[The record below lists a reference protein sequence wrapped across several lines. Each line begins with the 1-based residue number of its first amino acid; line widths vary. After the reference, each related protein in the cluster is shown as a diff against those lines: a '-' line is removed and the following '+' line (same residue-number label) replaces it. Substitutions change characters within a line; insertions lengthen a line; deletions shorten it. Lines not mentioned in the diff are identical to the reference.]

1 MYSLNTFHLAQIIS
15 HFLTSNGRFAK
26 LLKKFRRG
34 GILLKAIYLDCA
46 VGISGNMFLGACLQL
61 GVPEKYLR
69 GELDKLK
76 LDFELEVSNVSK
88 NGIGAA
94 YVDVQLAKDFES
106 ELDRPNIRRL
116 HRHEHIKNHSH
127 RTFADIK
134 KIIEASELSAA
145 VKSRSLAI
153 FSVIAQAEGK
163 VHQRAADEVT
173 FHEVGAIDSIVDIV
187 GCAICLDYLDVEKIF
202 VSRINTGS
210 GFVKCAHGL
219 MQVPAPATAELLQ
232 GFKTYHFGAE
242 KELTTPTGA
251 AIVKALAEYSADL
264 PEDFSS
270 EKIGYGAGTWDLD
283 IPNVLRI
290 YLGEFSGQ
298 TERHLVKLE
307 ANIDDMNPQ
316 IYGWLYERLFTAG
329 ALDVWTT
336 PIYMKKNRPAQ
347 MLSVLV
353 DKEHKELCIK
363 IIFEE
368 TTTIGLRVIEIAR
381 RVEAVRKMA
390 KVETSF
396 GEVQCKVSAYDGKI
410 VSITPEY
417 EDCRRLAEKN
427 SVPLKAVWQ
436 EALTKQEARLG

>member
-1 MYSLNTFHLAQIIS
+1 M
-15 HFLTSNGRFAK
+15 
-26 LLKKFRRG
+26 
-34 GILLKAIYLDCA
+34 KAIYLDCA
-46 VGISGNMFLGACLQL
+46 AGISGNMFLGACLQL

-69 GELDKLK
+69 GELDKLN
-76 LDFELEVSNVSK
+76 LDFELEISNVSK

-94 YVDVQLAKDFES
+94 YVDVQPAKDFDS

-127 RTFADIK
+127 RTFGDIK

-145 VKSRSLAI
+145 VKSRALAI
-153 FSVIAQAEGK
+153 FNVIACAEGK
-163 VHQRAADEVT
+163 VHQRPADEVT

-187 GCAICLDYLDVEKIF
+187 GCAVCLDYLDAEKIF

-298 TERHLVKLE
+298 TEKHLVKLE

-316 IYGWLYERLFTAG
+316 IYGWLYERLFNAG

-396 GEVQCKVSAYDGKI
+396 GSVQCKVSAYDGKI

>member
-1 MYSLNTFHLAQIIS
+1 M
-15 HFLTSNGRFAK
+15 
-26 LLKKFRRG
+26 
-34 GILLKAIYLDCA
+34 KAIYLDCA
-46 VGISGNMFLGACLQL
+46 SGISGNMFLGACIQL

-69 GELDKLK
+69 SELDKLN
-76 LDFELEVSNVSK
+76 LPHEYDMEISDVSK

-94 YVDVQLAKDFES
+94 YVDVKLAKSFES
-106 ELDRPNIRRL
+106 ELERPNIRHL
-116 HRHEHIKNHSH
+116 HRHEHIKSHSH
-127 RTFADIK
+127 RTFGDIK
-134 KIIEASELSAA
+134 KIIDGSELNDT
-145 VKSRSLAI
+145 VKTHALAI
-153 FSVIAQAEGK
+153 FNVIAKAEGK
-163 VHQRAADEVT
+163 VHQCSADEVT

-187 GCAICLDYLDVEKIF
+187 GCAVCLDYLDVEKIF

-219 MQVPAPATAELLQ
+219 MPIPAPATAELLQ
-232 GFKTYHFGAE
+232 SFKTYHYGAE

-251 AIVKALAEYSADL
+251 AIVNALAEYSRDL
-264 PEDFSS
+264 PEDFTS
-270 EKIGYGAGTWDLD
+270 EKIGYGAGSWDLD

-290 YLGEFSGQ
+290 YLGDYGGQ
-298 TERHLVKLE
+298 GERHLLKLE

-316 IYGWLYERLFTAG
+316 IYGWLYERLFNAG

-353 DKEHKELCIK
+353 DVEHKELCIK

-396 GEVQCKVSAYDGKI
+396 GEVQCKVSAYGGKI

-436 EALTKQEARLG
+436 EALAKQESRLG

>member
-1 MYSLNTFHLAQIIS
+1 M
-15 HFLTSNGRFAK
+15 
-26 LLKKFRRG
+26 
-34 GILLKAIYLDCA
+34 KALYLDCA
-46 VGISGNMFLGACLQL
+46 AGISGNMFLGACLQL
-61 GVPEKYLR
+61 GVPEKYLC
-69 GELDKLK
+69 GELDKLN
-76 LDFELEVSNVSK
+76 LREFEIEISNVSK
-88 NGIGAA
+88 NGIGAV
-94 YVDVQLAKDFES
+94 YVDVKSPKNFES

-116 HRHEHIKNHSH
+116 HRHEHAKNHSH
-127 RTFADIK
+127 RTFSDIK
-134 KIIEASELSAA
+134 KIIDGSALNAAIKNRALS
-145 VKSRSLAI
+145 I
-153 FSVIAQAEGK
+153 FSVIAAAEGK
-163 VHQRAADEVT
+163 VHQRPADEVI

-232 GFKTYHFGAE
+232 GFKIYHFGE
-242 KELTTPTGA
+242 ERELTTPTGA

-290 YLGEFSGQ
+290 YLGEFNGQ
-298 TERHLVKLE
+298 TEKHLVKLE

-316 IYGWLYERLFTAG
+316 IYGWLYERLFNAG

-336 PIYMKKNRPAQ
+336 PIFMKKNRPAQ

-368 TTTIGLRVIEIAR
+368 TTTIGLRVIDIAR
-381 RVEAVRKMA
+381 RVEAVRKIA
-390 KVETSF
+390 KVETRF

-427 SVPLKAVWQ
+427 SVPFKAVWQ

>member
-1 MYSLNTFHLAQIIS
+1 M
-15 HFLTSNGRFAK
+15 
-26 LLKKFRRG
+26 
-34 GILLKAIYLDCA
+34 KAMYLDCA
-46 VGISGNMFLGACLQL
+46 AGISGNMFLGACLQL

-69 GELDKLK
+69 GELDKLN
-76 LDFELEVSNVSK
+76 LPRDFEIEISNVSK

-94 YVDVQLAKDFES
+94 YVDVKLPKNFES

-127 RTFADIK
+127 RTFAEIK
-134 KIIEASELSAA
+134 KIIDAAELNAEIKTRA
-145 VKSRSLAI
+145 LAI

-163 VHQRAADEVT
+163 VHQRPADEVT
-173 FHEVGAIDSIVDIV
+173 FHEVGAIDSIVDII
-187 GCAICLDYLDVEKIF
+187 GCAICLDYLDVQKIF

-219 MQVPAPATAELLQ
+219 MPVPAPATAELLQ

-251 AIVKALAEYSADL
+251 AIVKALAEFSADL

-290 YLGEFSGQ
+290 YLGEFGGQ
-298 TERHLVKLE
+298 AERHLVKLE

-316 IYGWLYERLFTAG
+316 IYGWLYERLFNAG

-368 TTTIGLRVIEIAR
+368 TTTIGLRVIDIAR

-390 KVETSF
+390 RIETRF
-396 GEVQCKVSAYDGKI
+396 GSVQCKVSAYDGKI

-427 SVPLKAVWQ
+427 CVPLKAVWQ

>member
-1 MYSLNTFHLAQIIS
+1 
-15 HFLTSNGRFAK
+15 
-26 LLKKFRRG
+26 
-34 GILLKAIYLDCA
+34 LKAMYLDCA
-46 VGISGNMFLGACLQL
+46 SGISGNMFLGACLQL

-69 GELDKLK
+69 GELDKLN
-76 LDFELEVSNVSK
+76 LLHEFELEISDVSK

-94 YVDVQLAKDFES
+94 YVNVELPKSFDS
-106 ELDRPNIRRL
+106 EHVNIRHL
-116 HRHEHIKNHSH
+116 HRHEHIKSHSH
-127 RTFADIK
+127 RTFDDIK
-134 KIIEASELSAA
+134 KIINGAELSDT
-145 VKSRSLAI
+145 VKARVLAI
-153 FSVIAQAEGK
+153 FSVLAKAEGK
-163 VHQRAADEVT
+163 VHQRPAESVT

-187 GCAICLDYLDVEKIF
+187 GCAVCLDYLDVEKIF

-219 MQVPAPATAELLQ
+219 MQIPAPATAELLQ
-232 GFKTYHFGAE
+232 SFKTYHFGAE

-251 AIVKALAEYSADL
+251 AIVNALAEYSRDL
-264 PEDFSS
+264 PEDFTS

-290 YLGEFSGQ
+290 YLGEYGGSG
-298 TERHLVKLE
+298 ERHLLKLE

-316 IYGWLYERLFTAG
+316 IYGWLYERLFNAG

-353 DKEHKELCIK
+353 DAEHKELCIK

-368 TTTIGLRVIEIAR
+368 TTTIGLRVIKIAR

-390 KVETSF
+390 KVDTSF

>member
-1 MYSLNTFHLAQIIS
+1 M
-15 HFLTSNGRFAK
+15 
-26 LLKKFRRG
+26 
-34 GILLKAIYLDCA
+34 KAIYLDCA
-46 VGISGNMFLGACLQL
+46 AGISGNMFLGACLQL

-69 GELDKLK
+69 DELAKLN
-76 LDFELEVSNVSK
+76 LPRDFEIEISNVSK
-88 NGIGAA
+88 NGIGAV
-94 YVDVQLAKDFES
+94 YVDVKLPKSFES
-106 ELDRPNIRRL
+106 EIDRPNIRHL
-116 HRHEHIKNHSH
+116 HRHEHNKNHSH

-134 KIIEASELSAA
+134 KIIDNSELSAA
-145 VKSRSLAI
+145 IKTHALAI
-153 FSVIAQAEGK
+153 FSVIAAAEGK
-163 VHQRAADEVT
+163 VHQRPADDVT

-187 GCAICLDYLDVEKIF
+187 GCAICIDYLDVEKIF

-219 MQVPAPATAELLQ
+219 MQIPAPATAELLQ

-251 AIVKALAEYSADL
+251 AIVNALAEFSANL

-270 EKIGYGAGTWDLD
+270 EKIGYGAGSWDLD

-290 YLGEFSGQ
+290 YLGEFGGQ
-298 TERHLVKLE
+298 VERHLVKLE

-316 IYGWLYERLFTAG
+316 IFGWLYERLFNAG

-353 DKEHKELCIK
+353 DAQHREICIK

-368 TTTIGLRVIEIAR
+368 TTTIGLRVIEISR
-381 RVEAVRKMA
+381 RVEAVRKIA
-390 KVETSF
+390 KVETRF
-396 GEVQCKVSAYDGKI
+396 GQVQCKVSAYDGKI

>member
-1 MYSLNTFHLAQIIS
+1 M
-15 HFLTSNGRFAK
+15 
-26 LLKKFRRG
+26 
-34 GILLKAIYLDCA
+34 KALYLDCA
-46 VGISGNMFLGACLQL
+46 AGISGNMFLGACLQL

-69 GELDKLK
+69 GELDKLN
-76 LDFELEVSNVSK
+76 LPHDFEIEISNVSK
-88 NGIGAA
+88 NGIGAV
-94 YVDVQLAKDFES
+94 YVDVKLAKDFDS

-116 HRHEHIKNHSH
+116 HRHEHNKNHSH
-127 RTFADIK
+127 RTFGDIK
-134 KIIEASELSAA
+134 KIIDTSDLNEA
-145 VKSRSLAI
+145 VKTRALAI
-153 FSVIAQAEGK
+153 FNVIATAEGK
-163 VHQRAADEVT
+163 VHQRSAEDVT
-173 FHEVGAIDSIVDIV
+173 FHEVGAIDSIVDII
-187 GCAICLDYLDVEKIF
+187 GCAVCLDYLDAEKIF

-219 MQVPAPATAELLQ
+219 MAIPAPATAELLQ

-251 AIVKALAEYSADL
+251 AIVNALAEYSADL

-290 YLGEFSGQ
+290 YLGEYGGQ
-298 TERHLVKLE
+298 TEKHLVKLE

-316 IYGWLYERLFTAG
+316 IYGWLYERLFAAG

-336 PIYMKKNRPAQ
+336 PIFMKKNRPAQ

-353 DKEHKELCIK
+353 DKERKELCIK

-368 TTTIGLRVIEIAR
+368 TTTIGLRVIDIAR
-381 RVEAVRKMA
+381 RVEAVRRIA
-390 KVETSF
+390 KVETRF

>member
-1 MYSLNTFHLAQIIS
+1 M
-15 HFLTSNGRFAK
+15 
-26 LLKKFRRG
+26 
-34 GILLKAIYLDCA
+34 KALYLDCA
-46 VGISGNMFLGACLQL
+46 AGISGNMFLGACLQL

-69 GELDKLK
+69 GELGKLR
-76 LDFELEVSNVSK
+76 LPHEYDMEISAASK
-88 NGIGAA
+88 NGIGAV
-94 YVDVQLAKDFES
+94 YVDVKLAREFDS
-106 ELDRPNIRRL
+106 ELEHPNIRRL
-116 HRHEHIKNHSH
+116 HRHEHAKSHSH
-127 RTFADIK
+127 RTFGDIK
-134 KIIEASELSAA
+134 KIIDGSELGAT
-145 VKSRSLAI
+145 VKARALAI
-153 FSVIAQAEGK
+153 FSVIAAAEGK
-163 VHQRAADEVT
+163 VHQRAADAVT

-187 GCAICLDYLDVEKIF
+187 GCAICLEWLEVEKIF

-219 MQVPAPATAELLQ
+219 MQIPAPATAELLQ

-242 KELTTPTGA
+242 RELTTPTGA
-251 AIVKALAEYSADL
+251 AIVNALAEYSADL
-264 PEDFSS
+264 PEDFTS

-283 IPNVLRI
+283 IPNVLRV
-290 YLGEFSGQ
+290 YLGDFGGKG
-298 TERHLVKLE
+298 TRHLLKLE

-316 IYGWLYERLFTAG
+316 IYGWLYERLFAAG

-353 DKEHKELCIK
+353 DVERRDICTK

-368 TTTIGLRVIEIAR
+368 TTTIGLRVIEVSR
-381 RVEAVRKMA
+381 RVEAVRRMA
-390 KVETSF
+390 KVETRF

-427 SVPLKAVWQ
+427 SVPLKVVWQ
-436 EALTKQEARLG
+436 EALTRQEARLG

>member
-1 MYSLNTFHLAQIIS
+1 M
-15 HFLTSNGRFAK
+15 
-26 LLKKFRRG
+26 
-34 GILLKAIYLDCA
+34 KALYLDCA
-46 VGISGNMFLGACLQL
+46 AGISGNMFLGACIQL

-69 GELDKLK
+69 AELDKLN
-76 LDFELEVSNVSK
+76 LPRDFTIEISAVSK

-94 YVDVQLAKDFES
+94 YVDVQLSKNFED
-106 ELDRPNIRRL
+106 EFDRPNIRRL
-116 HRHEHIKNHSH
+116 HRHEHAKNHTH
-127 RTFADIK
+127 RTFGDIK
-134 KIIEASELSAA
+134 KIIDASDLNAA
-145 VKSRSLAI
+145 VKARALAI
-153 FSVIAQAEGK
+153 FNVIAQAEGK
-163 VHQRAADEVT
+163 VHQCPAEEVT

-187 GCAICLDYLDVEKIF
+187 GCAICLDYFDAEKIF

-219 MQVPAPATAELLQ
+219 IQIPAPATAELLQ

-251 AIVKALAEYSADL
+251 AIVNALAEYSADL
-264 PEDFSS
+264 PEDFTS

-283 IPNVLRI
+283 IPNVLRV
-290 YLGEFSGQ
+290 YLGEYGGKGS
-298 TERHLVKLE
+298 RHLLKLE

-316 IYGWLYERLFTAG
+316 IYGWLYERLFDAG

-353 DKEHKELCIK
+353 DAEHRELCTK

-368 TTTIGLRVIEIAR
+368 TTTIGLRVIEISR
-381 RVEAVRKMA
+381 RIEAVRRMA
-390 KVETSF
+390 KVSTRF
-396 GEVQCKVSAYDGKI
+396 GDVQCKVSAFDGKI

-427 SVPLKAVWQ
+427 SVPLKLVWQ
-436 EALTKQEARLG
+436 EALTNQEARLG